1 MAALAGEIIA
11 LIVLFVCFLF
21 VPQITAILKPTLDT
35 LPMRLA
41 AVILILGIVSYDKYL
56 ALGLFLVVTAIYIQ
70 HHHED
75 ILDIVGTANNI
86 TQNNSSSNEKYNST
100 MQQLDHGGHAD
111 ETYDTGDFTSKTEDQ
126 NNEFKPVDSSM
137 NEKFALNTESLN
149 SRAQGLFSDDSKHV
163 NAMEHGNK
171 NGYSD

>member
-1 MAALAGEIIA
+1 MAALAGEIGA
-11 LIVLFVCFLF
+11 LIFLFICFLF
-21 VPQITAILKPTLDT
+21 VPQITATLKQSLDT

-41 AVILILGIVSYDKYL
+41 AVILILGSVSYDRYL
-56 ALGLFLVVTAIYIQ
+56 ALGTFLVVTAIYIQ

-75 ILDIVGTANNI
+75 ILHVVGTANNI
-86 TQNNSSSNEKYNST
+86 IHANSISDDKYNGT
-100 MQQLDHGGHAD
+100 MQKLEHGGYAD

-126 NNEFKPVDSSM
+126 NNEFSPVGSSM
-137 NEKFALNTESLN
+137 NEKNVLNTEPLG
-149 SRAQGLFSDDSKHV
+149 SRAQSLFPDDSKHV

>member
-1 MAALAGEIIA
+1 MAALAGEIVA

-75 ILDIVGTANNI
+75 ILDVVGTVNNI
-86 TQNNSSSNEKYNST
+86 KENI
-100 MQQLDHGGHAD
+100 
-111 ETYDTGDFTSKTEDQ
+111 
-126 NNEFKPVDSSM
+126 
-137 NEKFALNTESLN
+137 LNKQFIT
-149 SRAQGLFSDDSKHV
+149 A
-163 NAMEHGNK
+163 A
-171 NGYSD
+171 

>member
-11 LIVLFVCFLF
+11 LIFLFVCFLF
-21 VPQITAILKPTLDT
+21 VPQITAILKPSLDT

-41 AVILILGIVSYDKYL
+41 AVILVLGIVSYDKYL

-75 ILDIVGTANNI
+75 ILDVVGTVNNI
-86 TQNNSSSNEKYNST
+86 KENNSSSNEKYNST

-126 NNEFKPVDSSM
+126 NNDFKPVDSSM
-137 NEKFALNTESLN
+137 NEKFALNTESLGA
-149 SRAQGLFSDDSKHV
+149 RAQGLFSDDSKHV